1 MGKTIKDQYDNL
13 IIGFG
18 KGGKTLAAW
27 LAKHGQ
33 DVAIIEESDKM
44 YGGSCINVACIPT
57 KSLIQNAEQ
66 KMPYTKA
73 FDVKNELTSF
83 LRKVNYDN
91 IENLP
96 SAIVITGKASFIS
109 PDEVRVKLSGDDK
122 EKTIKA
128 EKIFINTG
136 SQPFMPPIP
145 GLETSNKVFTS
156 ISLMDQSVLV
166 KKLAI
171 IGGGF
176 IGLEFADMYAE
187 FGAEVTVLDSA
198 ETFLPKED
206 KDVADE
212 VYKILTAKKINI
224 LTGVSV
230 EKIEDID
237 KENVTVQYKNKDG
250 YEEALEASAI
260 LIATGRKPMLEGL
273 NIEAAGIK
281 INKKGY
287 IEVNEFLKTNV
298 LNIWAIGDVNGGP
311 QFTYVS
317 LDDFR
322 LIRDQL
328 SGGNYTSLKQRK
340 QVASSVFINPQLAHI
355 GLREKEAVEK
365 GLDIKIAKLPA
376 TSIPRARINGNTNGF
391 LKTIVDKKTNKI
403 LGCTLI
409 CDDANEM
416 INTIQVAMN
425 AGLDYQVIRDTIFT
439 HPSMTEAFNDL
450 YSLI

>member
-1 MGKTIKDQYDNL
+1 MGKTIKDHYENL

-27 LAKHGQ
+27 LANHGS
-33 DVAIIEESDKM
+33 DVAIIEQSDKM
-44 YGGSCINVACIPT
+44 YGGACINVACIPT
-57 KSLIQNAEQ
+57 KSLIENAGK
-66 KMPYTKA
+66 KMPYQEA

-83 LRKVNYDN
+83 LRKVNYDK

-109 PDEVRVKLSGDDK
+109 PDEVKVILSDTGE
-122 EKTIKA
+122 EKKIKA
-128 EKIFINTG
+128 DKIFINTG
-136 SQPFMPPIP
+136 SQPYIPPIE
-145 GLETSNKVFTS
+145 GIKTSNKVFTS
-156 ISLMDQSVLV
+156 ITLMEQSALV

-176 IGLEFADMYAE
+176 VALEFADMYAE
-187 FGAEVTVLDSA
+187 FAAEVTVLDRS

-206 KDVADE
+206 RDVADE

-224 LTGVSV
+224 LTGISV

-237 KENVTVQYKNKDG
+237 KDKVSIQYKNKDG
-250 YEEALEASAI
+250 FEERLEASAI
-260 LIATGRKPMLEGL
+260 LVATGRRPTLEGL
-273 NIEAAGIK
+273 NIAAAGIK
-281 INKKGY
+281 TNKKGY
-287 IEVNEFLKTNV
+287 VEVDEFLKTNV
-298 LNIWAIGDVNGGP
+298 GNIWAIGDINGGP
-311 QFTYVS
+311 QFTYIS

-355 GLREKEAVEK
+355 GLREKEAIEK
-365 GLDIKIAKLPA
+365 GYDFKIVKLPA
-376 TSIPRARINGNTNGF
+376 ASIPRARINGNTIGF

-416 INTIQVAMN
+416 INTIQMAMN

>member
-1 MGKTIKDQYDNL
+1 MNKTIKDHYDNL

-27 LAKHGQ
+27 LAKHGK
-33 DVAIIEESDKM
+33 DVAIIEQSDKM
-44 YGGSCINVACIPT
+44 YGGACINVACIPT
-57 KSLIQNAEQ
+57 KSLIENAGK
-66 KMPYTKA
+66 KMPYHEA

-83 LRKVNYDN
+83 LRKANYDK
-91 IENLP
+91 IEDLP
-96 SAIVITGKASFIS
+96 TAIVITGKASFIS
-109 PDEVRVKLSGDDK
+109 PNEVNVKLSDTGE
-122 EKTIKA
+122 EKKIKA
-128 EKIFINTG
+128 DKIFINTG
-136 SQPFMPPIP
+136 SQPFIPPIE

-156 ISLMDQSVLV
+156 ISLMEQSVLV
-166 KKLAI
+166 KKLVI

-187 FGAEVTVLDSA
+187 FGAEVTVLDRS
-198 ETFLPKED
+198 EIFLPKED
-206 KDVADE
+206 RDVAAE
-212 VYKILTAKKINI
+212 VYKILIAKKVNI
-224 LTGVSV
+224 LTGISI

-237 KENVTVQYKNKDG
+237 KDTVTVQYKNKDG
-250 YEEALEASAI
+250 LEEGLEASAI
-260 LIATGRKPMLEGL
+260 LVATGRRSNLEGL
-273 NIEAAGIK
+273 NIAAAGIK
-281 INKKGY
+281 TDKKGY
-287 IEVNEFLKTNV
+287 VAVDEFLKTNV
-298 LNIWAIGDVNGGP
+298 PNIWAIGDINGGP
-311 QFTYVS
+311 QFTYIS

-322 LIRDQL
+322 LISNQL
-328 SGGNYTSLKQRK
+328 SGGHYTSLKQRK

-355 GLREKEAVEK
+355 GLREKEATEK
-365 GLDIKIAKLPA
+365 GYDFKMAKLPA
-376 TSIPRARINGNTNGF
+376 ASIPRARINGNTSGF

>member
-1 MGKTIKDQYDNL
+1 MEKTIKTHYDNL

-33 DVAIIEESDKM
+33 EVAIIEESNKM
-44 YGGSCINVACIPT
+44 YGGACINVACIPS
-57 KSLIQNAEQ
+57 KSLIQNAKE

-73 FDVKNELTSF
+73 FRIKNELTSF

-96 SAIVITGKASFIS
+96 SAIVITGEAAFIS
-109 PDEVRVKLSGDDK
+109 PNEVRVKLKDNSE
-122 EKTIKA
+122 EKNITA
-128 EKIFINTG
+128 SRIFINTG
-136 SQPFMPPIP
+136 SQPFIPPIE
-145 GLETSNKVFTS
+145 GIATSKKVFTS
-156 ISLMDQSVLV
+156 ISLMEQSVLV

-187 FGAEVTVLDSA
+187 FGAEVTLLDSA

-206 KDVADE
+206 QDVADE
-212 VYKILTAKKINI
+212 VYKILTAKKISI
-224 LTGVSV
+224 ITGIAV
-230 EKIEDID
+230 EKIEDIGND
-237 KENVTVQYKNKDG
+237 HVSIRYKNKEGNDVS
-250 YEEALEASAI
+250 LEVSAV

-273 NIEAAGIK
+273 NLAAAGIK
-281 INKKGY
+281 TNKSGY
-287 IEVNEFLKTNV
+287 IKVDEFLKTNV
-298 LNIWAIGDVNGGP
+298 PDIWAIGDINGGP
-311 QFTYVS
+311 QFTYIS

-322 LIRDQL
+322 IIRDQL
-328 SGGNYTSLKQRK
+328 FDGNYTSLKQRK

-355 GLREKEAVEK
+355 GLREKEAIKK
-365 GLDIKIAKLPA
+365 GYDFKKAILPA
-376 TSIPRARINGNTNGF
+376 TSIPRARIDGDTNGF

-409 CDDANEM
+409 CVDANEM

>member
-1 MGKTIKDQYDNL
+1 MEKTIKDHYDNL

-33 DVAIIEESDKM
+33 NVAVIEESHKM

-66 KMPYTKA
+66 KMPYTNA

-91 IENLP
+91 IESLP

-109 PDEVRVKLSGDDK
+109 ADEVHVKLSGDNE
-122 EKTIKA
+122 EKTIQA

-136 SQPFMPPIP
+136 SQPFIPNIP
-145 GLETSNKVFTS
+145 GIETSHKVFTS

-187 FGAEVTVLDSA
+187 FGAEVTLLDIA

-206 KDVADE
+206 KDIGDE

-237 KENVTVQYKNKDG
+237 KETVTVQYKNKDG

-260 LIATGRKPMLEGL
+260 LVATGRKPMLEGL

-281 INKKGY
+281 TNKKGY
-287 IEVNEFLKTNV
+287 IEVDEFLKTNV
-298 LNIWAIGDVNGGP
+298 ANIWAIGDINGGP
-311 QFTYVS
+311 QFTYIS

-328 SGGNYTSLKQRK
+328 SGGNYISLKQRN

-355 GLREKEAVEK
+355 GMREKEAIEK
-365 GLDIKIAKLPA
+365 GLDFKMAKLPS

>member
-1 MGKTIKDQYDNL
+1 MAKTIKDHYENL

-18 KGGKTLAAW
+18 KGGKTLATW
-27 LAKHGQ
+27 LANHGR
-33 DVAIIEESDKM
+33 DVAIIEQSDKM
-44 YGGSCINVACIPT
+44 YGGACINVACIPT
-57 KSLIQNAEQ
+57 KSLIENAGK
-66 KMPYTKA
+66 KMPYHEA

-83 LRKVNYDN
+83 LRKANYDK

-109 PDEVRVKLSGDDK
+109 PNELNVKLSDAGE
-122 EKTIKA
+122 EKKIKA
-128 EKIFINTG
+128 DKIFINTG
-136 SQPFMPPIP
+136 SQPFIPPIE
-145 GLETSNKVFTS
+145 GIETSNKVFTS
-156 ISLMDQSVLV
+156 ISLMEQSVLV
-166 KKLAI
+166 KKLVI

-198 ETFLPKED
+198 KTFLPKED
-206 KDVADE
+206 KDVAAE
-212 VYKILTAKKINI
+212 VFKILAAKKINI
-224 LTGVSV
+224 LTGILV

-237 KENVTVQYKNKDG
+237 NENVSIQFKNKDG

-281 INKKGY
+281 TNKKGY
-287 IEVNEFLKTNV
+287 IEVDEFLKTNV
-298 LNIWAIGDVNGGP
+298 PNIWAIGDINGGP
-311 QFTYVS
+311 QFTYIS

-328 SGGNYTSLKQRK
+328 SGENYTSLKQRK

-355 GLREKEAVEK
+355 GLREKEAIEK

-403 LGCTLI
+403 SGCTLI

>member
-1 MGKTIKDQYDNL
+1 MEKTIKDHYDNL

-33 DVAIIEESDKM
+33 NVAVIEESDKM

-66 KMPYTKA
+66 KMPYTNA

-109 PDEVRVKLSGDDK
+109 ADEVHVKLSGDNE

-145 GLETSNKVFTS
+145 GIETSNKVFTS

-187 FGAEVTVLDSA
+187 FGAEVTLLDIA

-206 KDVADE
+206 KDIGDE

-237 KENVTVQYKNKDG
+237 KETVTVQYKNKAG

-260 LIATGRKPMLEGL
+260 LVATGRKPMLEGL

-281 INKKGY
+281 TNKKGY
-287 IEVNEFLKTNV
+287 IEVDEFLKTNV
-298 LNIWAIGDVNGGP
+298 ANIWAIGDINGGP
-311 QFTYVS
+311 QFTYIS

-328 SGGNYTSLKQRK
+328 SGGNYISLKQRN

-355 GLREKEAVEK
+355 GMREKEAIEK
-365 GLDIKIAKLPA
+365 GLDFKMAKLPS